1 MLSSGETAALLAV
14 LADERSLESHVSA
27 FALTFKRQ
35 QHFKACCCLLL
46 LLEVRSLEPVFL
58 LLCLQF
64 SLACEV
70 MIVVRI
76 VVLRFIGEFRF
87 VDNVVLFLL
96 LVLLGRSLGVFRL
109 DVGSIG
115 RFSLVGVSTVSSQD
129 ILVRCGE
136 LSCYLL
142 LRLRFRRFLMLS
154 EEILC
159 GCAGRD

>member
-96 LVLLGRSLGVFRL
+96 LVLLGRSLGV
-109 DVGSIG
+109 
-115 RFSLVGVSTVSSQD
+115 STVSSQD